1 MQSRRRSSF
10 AQKIVFKEAL
20 ADESQSG
27 YVSNLVK
34 KGPGMTAWAIDK
46 STGIGHE
53 ERQAVLLPDKPFG
66 FDPGTLMSIR
76 LKHNLRKSSRNIGR
90 FR

>member
-1 MQSRRRSSF
+1 
-10 AQKIVFKEAL
+10 
-20 ADESQSG
+20 
-27 YVSNLVK
+27 
-34 KGPGMTAWAIDK
+34 MTAWAIDK